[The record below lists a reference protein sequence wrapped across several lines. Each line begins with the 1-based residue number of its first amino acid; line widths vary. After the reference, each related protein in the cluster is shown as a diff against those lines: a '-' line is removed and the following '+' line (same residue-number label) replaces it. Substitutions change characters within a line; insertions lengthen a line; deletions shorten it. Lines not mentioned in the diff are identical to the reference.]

1 MSIRIQK
8 EFKLYSQLTNDT
20 IHYLKKESASTYTS
34 TNSDSDGER
43 ILLKG
48 IASTTNRDLQN
59 DVVSSDAIM
68 SMAEQAPNLNIHGDH
83 FYGLEDV
90 IGAIKNVSVES
101 DILGIEFL
109 ITKRHTPAVQDLL
122 ETGVNLGLSIGG
134 YVTDYD
140 ETTNT
145 IKAIELREISLTAM
159 PANWDTFGTVTTK
172 NGTVEST
179 CLSGACY
186 NIIKTLNGDTTMTQ
200 ETKAEES
207 QETPITLEDV
217 KNFLDEY
224 MAEKEATM
232 VEEVTNTVQ
241 ANVEAI
247 VESKVK
253 ELLDEKPE
261 EEEEKPAEEEETK
274 ADEPQVD
281 EEEEEETTEEEE
293 SSSKSLPNP
302 DIVVTA
308 PQVDISK
315 AIADGILEALGDD
328 FADTVA
334 AKMFSNM
341 DQVRTSKGSK
351 FDAFMKSQTSEE
363 EQEAE
368 PTTTKSTYSTKETAK
383 VLLERQQA
391 ANPIMAAAMKN
402 LH

>member
-20 IHYLKKESASTYTS
+20 IHHLKK
-34 TNSDSDGER
+34 SDTISDGER

-59 DVVSSDAIM
+59 DVVSSDAIK

-90 IGAIKNVSVES
+90 IGAIKNVGVES
-101 DILGIEFL
+101 DMLGIEFL

-172 NGTVEST
+172 KGIVEST

-186 NIIKTLNGDTTMTQ
+186 NIIKNLGESNMTQ
-200 ETKAEES
+200 ETKAEET
-207 QETPITLEDV
+207 QETLTLEDV

-232 VEEVTNTVQ
+232 VEEVTN
-241 ANVEAI
+241 NVKSQVESL

-253 ELLDEKPE
+253 ELLDEPE
-261 EEEEKPAEEEETK
+261 EPPAEDGEVEEK
-274 ADEPQVD
+274 ADEPPVDEEEVD
-281 EEEEEETTEEEE
+281 EEEEEEVEE
-293 SSSKSLPNP
+293 SSKSLPEP
-302 DIVVTA
+302 TIDVAV
-308 PQVDISK
+308 PEVDISK
-315 AIADGILEALGDD
+315 AIAEGISQALGED

-334 AKMFSNM
+334 AKMFNNM
-341 DQVRTSKGSK
+341 DQTRTTKGSK
-351 FDAFMKSQTSEE
+351 YEQFMKTYTETE
-363 EQEAE
+363 PVEE
-368 PTTTKSTYSTKETAK
+368 PTAKSTYSTKETAK
-383 VLLERQQA
+383 MLLEKQQA

-402 LH
+402 LK